1 MGPFPLAPGSQKF
14 LIVAVDYFSKWVEV
28 EARRTI
34 TDTKVMKFLWQNI
47 CCRYGVPRD
56 LISDKGTQFNSNR
69 IRKWYMDMKI
79 TQRFTS
85 VAHQQANGQ
94 VEVTNR
100 TIVEGIKRRLEKA
113 GGEWAN
119 ELHGVLLANRTSP
132 KEATGKTPFALV
144 HGVEAVVPVEVEVNT
159 VRIMKL
165 DAHQNHEALRD
176 ELEFALEKREEASE
190 KMGKNKEK
198 MKAAYDKKTRKR
210 RFWGRRLGIEA
221 RRRF

>member
-1 MGPFPLAPGSQKF
+1 
-14 LIVAVDYFSKWVEV
+14 
-28 EARRTI
+28 
-34 TDTKVMKFLWQNI
+34 
-47 CCRYGVPRD
+47 
-56 LISDKGTQFNSNR
+56 
-69 IRKWYMDMKI
+69 MDMKI

-85 VAHQQANGQ
+85 VAHRQANGQ
-94 VEVTNR
+94 VEATNR

-159 VRIMKL
+159 ARIMKL

-176 ELEFALEKREEASE
+176 ELEFALEGENKREN
-190 KMGKNKEK
+190 GKEQ
-198 MKAAYDKKTRKR
+198 RKDEGSVR
-210 RFWGRRLGIEA
+210 
-221 RRRF
+221 